1 MQSGAG
7 PSEIAQVPHTEL
19 HKQCAYMSFTQYL
32 LSKLLTCVSTAASV
46 TQYNLSLLL
55 KQMSKELVDRS
66 MCLNFQKHILV
77 TFANGCNFRRQES
90 F

>member
-1 MQSGAG
+1 
-7 PSEIAQVPHTEL
+7 
-19 HKQCAYMSFTQYL
+19 MSFTQYL
-32 LSKLLTCVSTAASV
+32 LSKLFTCVFTAALL

-55 KQMSKELVDRS
+55 KQMSKEPVEGS

-90 F
+90 FLCSGA